1 MVFPFAVI
9 APRLSI
15 VVDAKSKARVG
26 RLLYG
31 DFRPDDLTGL
41 FLYARDHCDGRET
54 ITDIGAFVAHH
65 NERNKGIVTRSTREW
80 FAVARYH
87 ASSLGPRG
95 KSLDWRKM
103 PPATRDYFQIATNRI
118 AAKLIR
124 DKTGLKQAT
133 ANKIMSELAERLT
146 QNTDGT
152 WTLPTNLSANERSL
166 LQCVSSVMV
175 VKPAF
180 EADRLY
186 KEFAATLK
194 SNGLITRTELSTHG
208 KTLRMLVQLF
218 SVAAMHNC
226 VVQVGDGTTTQLKA
240 KPEADVKQI
249 WVNAA
254 VPGAVPN
261 LPRVNIS
268 CSMFTADVDPAVCC
282 HPDLLT
288 KQDWDFEI
296 ELSPDRRLSRFQ

>member
-1 MVFPFAVI
+1 MRLIETTAELGRSLGQTANVTGSELL
-9 APRLSI
+9 PRRNLITLSSHQRDLK
-15 VVDAKSKARVG
+15 VVSISVAIRLRPRPIAKSRISVG
-26 RLLYG
+26 
-31 DFRPDDLTGL
+31 
-41 FLYARDHCDGRET
+41 
-54 ITDIGAFVAHH
+54 
-65 NERNKGIVTRSTREW
+65 
-80 FAVARYH
+80 
-87 ASSLGPRG
+87 
-95 KSLDWRKM
+95 
-103 PPATRDYFQIATNRI
+103 
-118 AAKLIR
+118 
-124 DKTGLKQAT
+124 
-133 ANKIMSELAERLT
+133 
-146 QNTDGT
+146 
-152 WTLPTNLSANERSL
+152 
-166 LQCVSSVMV
+166 
-175 VKPAF
+175 
-180 EADRLY
+180 
-186 KEFAATLK
+186 
-194 SNGLITRTELSTHG
+194 TELSTHG

-268 CSMFTADVDPAVCC
+268 CSMLTADVDPAECC

>member
-1 MVFPFAVI
+1 
-9 APRLSI
+9 

-31 DFRPDDLTGL
+31 DFRPDGLTGL

-87 ASSLGPRG
+87 ASSLGPHG
-95 KSLDWRKM
+95 KSLDWRRM

-166 LQCVSSVMV
+166 LQFVSSVMV

-186 KEFAATLK
+186 EEFAATLK

-208 KTLRMLVQLF
+208 ETLRMLIQLF

-226 VVQVGDGTTTQLKA
+226 VVQVGDGTTTQLRERA
-240 KPEADVKQI
+240 REKPSINFAEDV
-249 WVNAA
+249 
-254 VPGAVPN
+254 
-261 LPRVNIS
+261 
-268 CSMFTADVDPAVCC
+268 FY
-282 HPDLLT
+282 LLGDIVFFFN
-288 KQDWDFEI
+288 KEI
-296 ELSPDRRLSRFQ
+296 ECLPPKGSSCGRVRYLQSCGIFDRPTVGSNYN